1 MGSGNLPEK
10 EVSDV
15 FLSYARDDQAV
26 ARRVAKTLKT
36 AGHDVWWDSQ
46 LPAHRAYSE
55 EIERRLAQAK
65 AVVVLWSKSAAQSQ
79 WVRAEA
85 DFARSAGKLVQ
96 AQLDDGMPPMPF
108 NQIQSA
114 SLKGWRGTARHAGWA
129 KLAASVTA
137 LVDGEVAAATQVV
150 EPRWWSAPRVR
161 WIAAAG
167 SLLFLMVVF
176 AAMRW
181 NGGETERPRVAVLPF
196 ESIDRRDASLV
207 AGIWEDTRQ
216 AIGRNPQLRVLGPNT
231 VREIADK
238 GSGKARQ
245 LADYLVEASVRSTG
259 DRIRVSADLVRTAD
273 GTEIWNKNF
282 DGRLDDV
289 FALQSEIAGEI
300 EGYVRGRLAKRGGV
314 KPENIATSGE
324 VYALY
329 SDARAKIRK
338 RDSLRFE
345 EARDQLRQVV
355 KMDPNFAPGWAALS
369 VAEQFYGPSVM
380 EGKVGFDPQIAETHA
395 RRAIALAPNLA
406 AAHAAL
412 GYAIRRGPTA
422 EAALQRAIELDPN
435 DFESVTW
442 LANLYRGKDETQKA
456 LQLYSRAVEIEPLF
470 WPAVLSKLDLLL
482 DLGDNTAAE
491 RERQR
496 LESLGNPML
505 SALATLEIART
516 KGDLS
521 EAAKIGLKLLR
532 SSPQRTRGIVGF
544 SVYQILLQLGLDEE
558 AHQAFPPP
566 PFGPLLGKN
575 DPRGL
580 DMVEKLGMRPQQF
593 FALHPLPMNAARVYL
608 LSGRGKT
615 LARMYK
621 QVASSP
627 QEFVAISGSDKEFVM
642 IAPFIAIA
650 LRQTGDD
657 EEARRM
663 LLVAEGILT
672 TVNLD
677 RRSNQQ
683 ALMARV
689 HAAQGRKAEALEEL
703 SDAVRSGWLP
713 TVPQMMNDIALDPAF
728 DSVKS
733 DQRFGALRRQ
743 ILDYLAK
750 ERAELGPVTLE

>member
-1 MGSGNLPEK
+1 M
-10 EVSDV
+10 SDV
-15 FLSYARDDQAV
+15 FLSYARDDEAV
-26 ARRVAKTLKT
+26 ARRVAKALGA
-36 AGHDVWWDSQ
+36 AGHDVWWDSH

-55 EIERRLAQAK
+55 EIEVHLTQAK
-65 AVVVLWSKSAAQSQ
+65 AVVVLWSQSAAKSQ

-96 AQLDDGMPPMPF
+96 AQIDDRLPPMPF

-114 SLKGWRGTARHAGWA
+114 SLKGWRGTARHPGWA
-129 KLAASVTA
+129 KLAASVAA
-137 LVDGEVAAATQVV
+137 LVGGDAVSATPVAG
-150 EPRWWSAPRVR
+150 PRWWSSPRAR
-161 WIAAAG
+161 WFAAAG
-167 SLLFLMVVF
+167 VFLLLVAVF

-181 NGGETERPRVAVLPF
+181 GGDGETRRPRVAVLPF
-196 ESIDRRDASLV
+196 ESIDQRDSSLV

-216 AIGRNPQLRVLGPNT
+216 AIGRNPQLMVLGPNT
-231 VREIADK
+231 AREIAQK
-238 GSGKARQ
+238 ESGTARK

-259 DRIRVSADLVRTAD
+259 DRIRVSANLVRTKD
-273 GTEIWNKNF
+273 GTEIWSKSF
-282 DGRLDDV
+282 DRRLDDV

-300 EGYVRGRLAKRGGV
+300 EGHVRGRLAKRGGV
-314 KPENIATSGE
+314 KPDTIATSGE

-329 SDARAKIRK
+329 IDARAKIQK
-338 RDSLRFE
+338 RDSLRYE

-380 EGKVGFDPQIAETHA
+380 EDRIGFNPQIAETYA
-395 RRAIALAPNLA
+395 RRAISLAPNLA
-406 AAHAAL
+406 AGYSAL
-412 GYAIRRGPTA
+412 GYAIRRGPAA

-435 DFESVTW
+435 DFESANW
-442 LANLYRGKDETQKA
+442 LANLYRRDGETQKA

-482 DLGDNTAAE
+482 DSGDNNGAE
-491 RERQR
+491 RERQK
-496 LESLGNPML
+496 LESLDDPLL
-505 SALATLEIART
+505 SALAGLEIARAH
-516 KGDLS
+516 GDLS
-521 EAAKIGLKLLR
+521 KAARIGLKLLR

-544 SVYQILLQLGLDEE
+544 PVYEILLQLGYVEE
-558 AHQAFPPP
+558 AHRVFPPP
-566 PFGPLLGKN
+566 PFGPPLGRN

-608 LSGRGKT
+608 MSGRGKT
-615 LARMYK
+615 LALMYK

-627 QEFVAISGSDKEFVM
+627 QEFVAIPGSDLEFVM

-650 LRQTGDD
+650 LRQNGDED
-657 EEARRM
+657 EARNM
-663 LLVAEGILT
+663 LLSAERILA
-672 TVNLD
+672 TVKLD

-683 ALMARV
+683 ALLARV
-689 HAAQGRKAEALEEL
+689 HATQGRKAEALGEL
-703 SDAVRSGWLP
+703 SDAVRTGWLP

-733 DQRFGALRRQ
+733 DHRFEALRRQ
-743 ILDYLAK
+743 ILSYLAK
-750 ERAELGPVTLE
+750 ERAELGPVTLD